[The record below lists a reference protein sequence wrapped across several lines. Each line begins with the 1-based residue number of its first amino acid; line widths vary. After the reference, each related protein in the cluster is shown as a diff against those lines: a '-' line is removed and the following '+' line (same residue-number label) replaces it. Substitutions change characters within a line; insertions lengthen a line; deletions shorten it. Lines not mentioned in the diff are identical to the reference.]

1 MGKEHR
7 KKMKGVNH
15 WVLKNGWQART
26 LAWRSKISKGND
38 WGRRMLSSFIPR
50 KSITRK
56 SFTSMKILSLAK
68 VRIATHTALCVG
80 VYLSVIETTFWR
92 NSEAE
97 NFPMMKNFS
106 GENLGSFLPRK
117 LDCHMRCS
125 SLEVLT
131 VIRSVTCRPGSF
143 WEGSPAEACDSRTC
157 FTC

>member
-1 MGKEHR
+1 
-7 KKMKGVNH
+7 
-15 WVLKNGWQART
+15 
-26 LAWRSKISKGND
+26 
-38 WGRRMLSSFIPR
+38 MLSSFIPR

-80 VYLSVIETTFWR
+80 VYLSVIETTFRR

-157 FTC
+157 FTCQPWTVTTRTTEKSIQHFKSRNWRVAMSGLGVFPVRL